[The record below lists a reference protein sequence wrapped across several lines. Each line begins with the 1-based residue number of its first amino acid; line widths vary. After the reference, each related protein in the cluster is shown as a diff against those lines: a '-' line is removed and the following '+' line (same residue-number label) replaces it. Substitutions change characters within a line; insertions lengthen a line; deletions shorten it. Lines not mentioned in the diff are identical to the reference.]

1 MIDFLAVVVLICAAF
16 ADFFVSKNGEIN
28 MDRIKEPSTWA
39 GFAGIFGAIAHGA
52 ATHDWYGALLTIVP
66 SIVAIWRR
74 EAVK

>member
-1 MIDFLAVVVLICAAF
+1 
-16 ADFFVSKNGEIN
+16 

-39 GFAGIFGAIAHGA
+39 GLAGVFGAIAHGA
-52 ATHDWYGALLTIVP
+52 ATHDWYGVLLTIVP